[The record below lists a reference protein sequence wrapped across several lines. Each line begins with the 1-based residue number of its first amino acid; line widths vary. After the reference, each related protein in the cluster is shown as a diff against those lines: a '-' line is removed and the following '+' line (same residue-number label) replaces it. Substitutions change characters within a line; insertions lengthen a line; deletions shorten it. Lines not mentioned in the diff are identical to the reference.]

1 MTTIENVRRRAR
13 PSARFW
19 DRIAARYARSPIK
32 DEAAY
37 QRKLDVTRS
46 YLRPDMELL
55 EIGCGTGS
63 TAIAH
68 APFVRHI
75 LATDISPRMIEI
87 ARAKIAANTLTNV
100 TFECSAVEDINAPDA
115 RFDAVLG
122 LNVLHLL
129 ADRDAAIAGVA
140 RLLKPGG
147 AFVTSTACLGDR
159 MRWFGLVAPLGRAL
173 GLLPLVKVFSEAD
186 LKDSLV
192 RHGFRIDH
200 HWRPPKGPTVF
211 IVAIKER

>member
-1 MTTIENVRRRAR
+1 MAAVDELKPRPR

-19 DRIAARYARSPIK
+19 DRTAKRYAKRPIA

-37 QRKLDVTRS
+37 QRKLDVTRG

-68 APFVRHI
+68 APFVKHI
-75 LATDISPRMIEI
+75 LATDISSRMIEI
-87 ARAKIAANTLTNV
+87 ARAKISVSTDRNV
-100 TFECSAVEDINAPDA
+100 SFVRAAVEDLDAPDG
-115 RFDAVLG
+115 RFDAALA
-122 LNVLHLL
+122 LNILHLL
-129 ADRDAAIAGVA
+129 EDWDAAIAKVA

-147 AFVTSTACLGDR
+147 VFATNTACLADS
-159 MRWFGLVAPLGRAL
+159 MRWFRLIAPIGRAL
-173 GLLPLVKVFSEAD
+173 GVFPLVKVFSEAD
-186 LKDSLV
+186 LKDSLT

-200 HWRPPKGPTVF
+200 YWRPEKGPTVF
-211 IVAIKER
+211 MVAIKTG